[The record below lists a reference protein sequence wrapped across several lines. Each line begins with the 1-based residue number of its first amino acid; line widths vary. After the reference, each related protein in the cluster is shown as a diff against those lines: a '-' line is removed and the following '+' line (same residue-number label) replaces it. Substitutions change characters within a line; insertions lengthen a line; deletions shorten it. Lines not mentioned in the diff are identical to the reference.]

1 MKLDNFQITLPD
13 PEDAYLD
20 AFCAAEETAPSIS
33 GWNADGGIIVPR
45 REMKQSQFTHTILCD
60 LGSVVRVEERYQAT
74 VQALPYRAP
83 EVILGAAWDQKI
95 DIWNLGIL
103 VNRVV
108 RYHIISELTITGLG
122 DDIWRTIVWWHR

>member
-20 AFCAAEETAPSIS
+20 AFCAAEGTAPSIS
-33 GWNADGGIIVPR
+33 SWNADGGLTVPR

-83 EVILGAAWDQKI
+83 EVILGAGWDDKI
-95 DIWNLGIL
+95 DIWSLGIL
-103 VNRVV
+103 VGRESGT
-108 RYHIISELTITGLG
+108 IKLELTSTGLG
-122 DDIWRTIVWWHR
+122 DDFRRTIIRQYR